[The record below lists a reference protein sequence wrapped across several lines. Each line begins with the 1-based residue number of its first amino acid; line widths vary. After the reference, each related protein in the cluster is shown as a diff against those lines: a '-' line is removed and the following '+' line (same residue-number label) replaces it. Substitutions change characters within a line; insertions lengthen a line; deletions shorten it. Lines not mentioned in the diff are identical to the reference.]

1 MYDIYREFHK
11 FQGRHMAHFFVGNIV
26 NMDAITII
34 VGVILVIIVLIVTV
48 VNNQRVSDLQ
58 NSIKTTQPAELPS
71 SGSKPTLV
79 KDARSNLV
87 PARPYYVTLDT
98 KGARPTGL
106 PQNEDYFKIV
116 TNTTDDIDFIK
127 RLNKWSA
134 TDQPMTIYLPEK
146 TSLWKI
152 TGVDHNTQTE
162 VAINTTYTIKIAKNM
177 STNSTTIT
185 TPLFSENDTS
195 ALAGGKKPRR
205 TIMLVEAEMT
215 GSTVSGV

>member
-1 MYDIYREFHK
+1 MYDIYIEFHK
-11 FQGRHMAHFFVGNIV
+11 FQGRHMTHFFVGNIV

-79 KDARSNLV
+79 KDARSNFV

-98 KGARPTGL
+98 KGARPTVL
-106 PQNEDYFKIV
+106 QPHEDYFKIV

-127 RLNKWSA
+127 RLNKWSV

-152 TGVDHNTQTE
+152 TGVDPNTQTE
-162 VAINTTYTIKIAKNM
+162 VAINTIHTIKIAKNM

-185 TPLFSENDTS
+185 TPLFSETDI